1 MWQAVL
7 FLHLLGVAIWIG
19 GQVTVLLVMPVLRA
33 HGVGDDVLGIIGR
46 RFGAAAGLALAVVVA
61 TGFAQAIHLGWGYP
75 DREPELYRVIT
86 EKVSIVA
93 VIVVLT
99 AAHGLLGQRVATG
112 RLSPAWRSRIRWVS
126 ALNLVLGLAVLW
138 LAAGL

>member
-7 FLHLLGVAIWIG
+7 FLHLLGVAVWIG
-19 GQVTVLLVMPVLRA
+19 GQVTVLLVMPILRSR
-33 HGVGDDVLGIIGR
+33 GVGDDVLGAIGR
-46 RFGAAAGLALAVVVA
+46 RFGAAAGLALVVIVA
-61 TGFAQAIHLGWGYP
+61 TGIAQAVHLGWGYP
-75 DREPELYRVIT
+75 DRDPELYRIIT

-99 AAHGLLGQRVATG
+99 AVHGLLGQRVATG
-112 RLSPAWRSRIRWVS
+112 RLSPTWRSRIRWVS
-126 ALNLVLGLAVLW
+126 ALNLGLGLVVLW

>member
-19 GQVTVLLVMPVLRA
+19 GQITVLLVMPVLRA
-33 HGVGDDVLGIIGR
+33 HGSGDAVLGTIGR
-46 RFGAAAGLALAVVVA
+46 RFGAAAGIALVVIVA
-61 TGFAQAIHLGWGYP
+61 TGIAQAVHLGWGYP
-75 DREPELYRVIT
+75 DGEPELFRIIT
-86 EKVSIVA
+86 EKASIVG

-99 AAHGLLGQRVATG
+99 AIHGLLGQRVADG
-112 RLSPAWRSRIRWVS
+112 RLSPGWRARIRWVS
-126 ALNLVLGLAVLW
+126 AVNLALGLLALW